1 MNHVWWQGF
10 YLKCTS
16 NWRSVFN
23 TPFTQNSLITK
34 RKLPQDVN
42 HNNYVDLV
50 LKTCQ
55 RFYPYVFNKWKS
67 LFRKIIFE
75 SVYHDTF
82 FFSFRWICW
91 WGCWQS
97 VKASRIQICLFL
109 AVPHLTVI
117 HFIKVKQFVRLSEK
131 LFLMHTFV

>member
-1 MNHVWWQGF
+1 M
-10 YLKCTS
+10 
-16 NWRSVFN
+16 SVFN

-42 HNNYVDLV
+42 HNNYVYLV

-55 RFYPYVFNKWKS
+55 RFYPYVFNKWKF

-82 FFSFRWICW
+82 FFSFRWIC
-91 WGCWQS
+91 
-97 VKASRIQICLFL
+97 
-109 AVPHLTVI
+109 
-117 HFIKVKQFVRLSEK
+117 
-131 LFLMHTFV
+131 